1 MVDAEAAAAGAGVEA
16 AGAGDEASDEGA
28 GDEAAGAGDEAA
40 AAGPGKL
47 AKSSLKTIAEPSS
60 AMDSLT
66 KSVHTRL
73 KYKHNTKWQH
83 VITT

>member
-28 GDEAAGAGDEAA
+28 GDEAAGAGDEA

>member
-1 MVDAEAAAAGAGVEA
+1 MADAEAAAAGAGVEA
-16 AGAGDEASDEGA
+16 AGAGDEAGDEGA
-28 GDEAAGAGDEAA
+28 GDEAASAGDEA

-47 AKSSLKTIAEPSS
+47 AMSSLTTIAEPSS
-60 AMDSLT
+60 PMDSLT